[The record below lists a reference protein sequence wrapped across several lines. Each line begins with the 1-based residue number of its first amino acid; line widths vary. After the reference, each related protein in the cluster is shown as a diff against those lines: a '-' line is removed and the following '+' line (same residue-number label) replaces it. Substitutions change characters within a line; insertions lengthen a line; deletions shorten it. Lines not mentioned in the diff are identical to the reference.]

1 MKKVVKHY
9 YWVDLL
15 KILACFLVI
24 INHTGGYLL
33 QYSGNEN
40 LFIVL
45 FYIFNFVFCKVAV
58 PIFLM
63 VSGVLLLSRNSNY
76 KEIGKRIFRVLV
88 PLVVLSA
95 FIYFRNNHVGFNHF
109 GNFLISFFEKPLAD
123 PFWYLYMLIG
133 LYLVMPFLQKVVKN
147 FRLKDYK
154 YFIIICLLL
163 PSLLPV
169 ISMYLPIVFNSNFTS
184 ALFSMSIGYFVA
196 GFYLSRVELSERNR
210 NIAIVLCIIFLALF
224 ACSMIIPYVNSGTIL
239 YKLDSWCYITTV
251 IPSLSLFYLIRYY
264 FEKYKFNDRLK
275 HVISMVASLTFGIYL
290 FHSLIIYNVYSL
302 SFVQK
307 IFDFS
312 SYIGIII
319 TEILVFLLAGAVTFV
334 LKKIKYVK
342 DFL

>member
-133 LYLVMPFLQKVVKN
+133 LYLVMPFLQKMVKN

-169 ISMYLPIVFNSNFTS
+169 ISMYLPIVFYSNFTS

-196 GFYLSRVELSERNR
+196 GFYLSRVELSKRNR

-224 ACSMIIPYVNSGTIL
+224 ACSMIIPYFKSSEIS
-239 YKLDSWCYITTV
+239 YKLDTVNYITTV
-251 IPSLSLFYLIRYY
+251 TPSLSLFYLVRYY
-264 FEKYKFNDRLK
+264 FEKHKFKSKTKDI
-275 HVISMVASLTFGIYL
+275 ISTISSLTFGIYL
-290 FHSLIIYNVYSL
+290 FHSFINYKLYNL
-302 SFVQK
+302 GFVQVM
-307 IFDFS
+307 FDFCP
-312 SYIGIII
+312 YIGIIVL
-319 TEILVFLLAGAVTFV
+319 EILTFLCAGIITFV
-334 LKKIKYVK
+334 LRKIKFIRN
-342 DFL
+342 FL